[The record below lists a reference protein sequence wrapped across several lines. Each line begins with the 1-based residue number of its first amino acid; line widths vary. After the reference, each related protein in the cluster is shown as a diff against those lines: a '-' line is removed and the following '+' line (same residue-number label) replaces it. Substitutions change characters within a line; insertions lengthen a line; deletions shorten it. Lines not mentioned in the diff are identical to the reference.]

1 MTEILIYGIVGDS
14 WDGLD
19 ANTLVPLISAGDDQ
33 LDVRINSPGGYV
45 MEGLAILNA
54 ITREAAKGRK
64 VTTHID
70 GLAASMGSVIAM
82 AGSEIVMA
90 DNALMMIH
98 NPWDCACGDA
108 RELRRAAD
116 QLDRIRDQIVGVYS
130 KRTGL
135 AAADLIAMLDEETWF
150 TAQEALALNFV
161 TSISQAMTVSAS
173 NVQPFGFRKAPDS
186 PLITAMAMA
195 RPPRTA
201 PAAPT
206 RPQETMMDLYKTRA
220 ALVAAIA
227 KFQQDGGTQADI
239 DKILQ
244 SAVALDAR
252 DTLPA
257 TGALA
262 INPTPAN
269 STGPV
274 ITTADVQNAVASER
288 TRASG
293 IRTAVAKAGLPAAF
307 GQDMIDAGTSLDD
320 ARAKIIDK
328 LADASD
334 ATMPRNHAPIAVGT
348 EARDKWLIG
357 ARNALIARAGLTGI
371 IAQAAKKRGE
381 TIDLDP
387 GELRGIRNV
396 ELARMA
402 LDHAGIACQSYDRD
416 KIVASA
422 LTARNSITQTTSDFP
437 VLLENVMHKVLQA
450 AYALAPDT
458 WSRFCGIG
466 SVTDFRPHNRYL
478 RGTFG
483 ALDLLNEAGEFK
495 NKSIPDGAKE
505 LIKATTKGNII
516 NLSRQAIV
524 NDDMDAFSGL
534 AVDLGR
540 AAKLSIEI
548 DVYALLA
555 LDSNNGPAM
564 NDTVALFNSAHNNI
578 ATAAAPS
585 VVAFDAI
592 RVLMA
597 RQKDVSG
604 NEYLDVRPSIWLGP
618 VELGGTARTIND
630 AVYDPDT
637 VNKLQKPNM
646 VRGLFAD
653 VVDTPRLS
661 GTRWYAFADPMLAPA
676 LEVAFLNGEQEPFLD
691 SEEGWRTDGTEWK
704 VRLDYGVGAV
714 NWRSAAKNEGA

>member
-1 MTEILIYGIVGDS
+1 MAEILIYGIVGDS

-19 ANTLVPLISAGDDQ
+19 AATLVKAISDSEGD

-45 MEGLAILNA
+45 MEGLAIYNA
-54 ITREAAKGRK
+54 LARARQSGRK
-64 VTTHID
+64 VTVHID
-70 GLAASMGSVIAM
+70 GLAASMASVIAM
-82 AGSEIVMA
+82 VGNDILIA

-108 RELRRAAD
+108 AELRRAAD
-116 QLDRIRDQIVGVYS
+116 KLDTLRDQIVKIYTS
-130 KRTGL
+130 QTGL
-135 AAADLIAMLDEETWF
+135 SPEALIALLDAETWF
-150 TAQEALALNFV
+150 TASAAVEQKFATALAPGIV
-161 TSISQAMTVSAS
+161 AVAS
-173 NVQPFGFRKAPDS
+173 YVKPFGFRKAPDT
-186 PLITAMAMA
+186 PLI
-195 RPPRTA
+195 
-201 PAAPT
+201 
-206 RPQETMMDLYKTRA
+206 
-220 ALVAAIA
+220 
-227 KFQQDGGTQADI
+227 
-239 DKILQ
+239 
-244 SAVALDAR
+244 SAVAMQRSSRTAVASPL
-252 DTLPA
+252 LPKEN
-257 TGALA
+257 TMTDMSSGGG
-262 INPTPAN
+262 NPTP
-269 STGPV
+269 SPV
-274 ITTADVQNAVASER
+274 AAAAAPVTTPADTATLVAHAVASER

-293 IRTAVAKAGLPAAF
+293 IRTAVAKASLPAAF

-357 ARNALIARAGLTGI
+357 ARNALIARAGLTGL
-371 IAQAAKKRGE
+371 IAQAAKNRGE

-450 AYALAPDT
+450 AYAIAPDT

-466 SVTDFRPHNRYL
+466 SVSDFRPHNRYL

-516 NLSRQAIV
+516 NLSRHAIV
-524 NDDMDAFSGL
+524 NDDMDAFSGM

-555 LDSNNGPAM
+555 LNSNNGPAM
-564 NDTVALFNSAHNNI
+564 NDTVSLFDAAHANI

-585 VVAFDAI
+585 VAAFDAI

-618 VELGGTARTIND
+618 VELGGNAKTIND

-653 VVDTPRLS
+653 IVDTPRLS